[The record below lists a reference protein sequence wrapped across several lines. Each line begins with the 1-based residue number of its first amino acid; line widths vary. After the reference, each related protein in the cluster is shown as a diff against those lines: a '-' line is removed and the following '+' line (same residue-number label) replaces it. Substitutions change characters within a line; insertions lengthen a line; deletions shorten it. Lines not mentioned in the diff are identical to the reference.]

1 MIFEVI
7 IDEVSLL
14 FTGVKEV
21 ECQGVKRTPY
31 GKKKKYREKLQKIG
45 NSRCYILQNRKILNH
60 IIF

>member
-21 ECQGVKRTPY
+21 ECQGVKRTQY
-31 GKKKKYREKLQKIG
+31 GKKKYREKLQKIG
-45 NSRCYILQNRKILNH
+45 SSRCYILQNRKILNH
-60 IIF
+60 IIC

>member
-31 GKKKKYREKLQKIG
+31 GKKKKVQRKTAE
-45 NSRCYILQNRKILNH
+45 NR
-60 IIF
+60 